1 MKITIGLKIAAA
13 FITLLILLSSM
24 GVITYRGLQSNVSQ
38 LYKIEH
44 EVLKQIT
51 AGNLRF
57 AVTQVLMAG
66 SDYISTGDAEF
77 ISNYKKQ
84 NELLN
89 KYFFEFSKLTLEE
102 SEKKLLSEIKSEI
115 DSIRF
120 YSEKIFAI
128 EDPAYSSK
136 AINFMRK
143 IDYDYGQE
151 INLKTSAIFDGIAKR
166 INYYRKLGEEIKEDQ
181 TESILA
187 EEESKKARDAS
198 REAERLKSTF
208 LNVLSHELRTP
219 LNIILGYSTIIKEN
233 LRDKIGSEDK
243 IYLDNLHSGSERLF
257 KTITQMLE
265 FAQIEA
271 GNYHLNLETFEL
283 VSIFTNCIAPHKK
296 RAAEKQL
303 NFTSNFTEDKIF
315 VEVDLQCAENI
326 INNLLDNAVKFT
338 RRGYIDVEVGVLK
351 DRELA
356 ICKIKDTG
364 VGISTEY
371 LEHLYQP
378 FSQED
383 LDIGRTFEG
392 NGLGLAISKRYIE
405 RMGGS
410 LIVDSIKGVGS
421 TFTFTLPLAKGAK
434 AEKLRAISRKDN
446 GTARILMLDD
456 AGESYD
462 LIKAFL
468 KESFEINLLKYVD
481 FNPDLL
487 NKEKFSAVIFDVTKN
502 YWDRGLDFCRNLKKS
517 LTTEIPIIVLSSE
530 FLSERIDQFYQAGAD
545 EFLVKPFAKNELID
559 LIKKVTSAPQNTS

>member
-1 MKITIGLKIAAA
+1 MQDIVSKYFSLYYSFLPFPVQVISDKGFVVYVNDEFVNLWGYTLKDLQGYSCFEDNELIRRGLIEKIKNTLNTQQPCTLKNYID
-13 FITLLILLSSM
+13 TLLF
-24 GVITYRGLQSNVSQ
+24 N
-38 LYKIEH
+38 
-44 EVLKQIT
+44 
-51 AGNLRF
+51 
-57 AVTQVLMAG
+57 
-66 SDYISTGDAEF
+66 GDR
-77 ISNYKKQ
+77 
-84 NELLN
+84 
-89 KYFFEFSKLTLEE
+89 
-102 SEKKLLSEIKSEI
+102 
-115 DSIRF
+115 SIPF
-120 YSEKIFAI
+120 
-128 EDPAYSSK
+128 
-136 AINFMRK
+136 
-143 IDYDYGQE
+143 
-151 INLKTSAIFDGIAKR
+151 LKTSMFPANIEGGKYVVLFH
-166 INYYRKLGEEIKEDQ
+166 EDQ

-283 VSIFTNCIAPHKK
+283 VSIFTNCITPHKK

-434 AEKLRAISRKDN
+434 AEKLRAISRKDY
-446 GTARILMLDD
+446 GTARILMFDD

-462 LIKAFL
+462 LVKAFL
-468 KESFEINLLKYVD
+468 KESFEINLIKYAD
-481 FNPDLL
+481 LNPELL
-487 NKEKFSAVIFDVTKN
+487 NNEKFSAVIFDVTKN
-502 YWDRGLDFCRNLKKS
+502 YWDRCLDFVRNLKNN
-517 LTTEIPIIVLSSE
+517 LTSEIPIIVLSSE
-530 FLSERIDQFYQAGAD
+530 FLSEKIDQFYRAGAD

-559 LIKKVTSAPQNTS
+559 LIKKVTNTPQSTS